1 VVPVPAS
8 SSAAAVEQ
16 ALRVVPGVVE
26 ATVLVGEQAEGAEV
40 RLVLEDDVDE
50 VAIARA
56 VHGMLRLRFGDGLA
70 GDRVELVLDVTDGTA
85 PRLRSLPPPDEV
97 NLSEHDGDEDDEAEV
112 VDLGL
117 EIDALLADL
126 DRRSG
131 RDFPAAVLAASVR
144 HPAGGASS
152 DAAHEAQAAA
162 HTEAAESTR
171 LSIARLAVVSDPHHA
186 TATVTLRGP
195 SGELQGFAK
204 GSGSDTEVLGTVAR
218 ATLGALAPLLDD
230 DAGLALVAVSTP
242 RVGEATVAVVQ
253 VRCGDGRRT
262 ERLTGASEVRD
273 DVAQAVIRATLD
285 AMNRRLPVLAPHP
298 PRA

>member
-56 VHGMLRLRFGDGLA
+56 VHRMLRLRFGDGLA

-144 HPAGGASS
+144 HPAGVVAS
-152 DAAHEAQAAA
+152 DAGDAAQESPA
-162 HTEAAESTR
+162 EPAESPR
-171 LSIARLAVVSDPHHA
+171 LSIARLTVVSDHHHA

-195 SGELQGFAK
+195 SGELQGFAT
-204 GSGSDTEVLGTVAR
+204 GPGSDTEVLGTVAR

-230 DAGLALVAVSTP
+230 DAGLALAAVSTP

-253 VRCGDGRRT
+253 VRCGDGPHT

-285 AMNRRLPVLAPHP
+285 AMNRRLPVLAPFP